1 MMRVF
6 VAVDISDHITDVISE
21 FQASSGI
28 GGKPVRPHNM
38 HFTLQFLGDIHDNS
52 KRVIAAFSGM
62 AFSKFDIKLQG
73 LGTFPEKGSPRIVWV
88 GTDSAGGQKLCE
100 LSEMVRHTLAPLGYS
115 NSTAFKPHVTIFRLK
130 PRDTVSR
137 LAEFAETSFGMQQVL
152 TIKLKQSILNK
163 DGPTYTDLA
172 EVAA

>member
-6 VAVDISDHITDVISE
+6 VAVDISDHITDEISK

-28 GGKPVRPHNM
+28 GGKPVKPHNM
-38 HFTLQFLGDIHDNS
+38 HFTLQFLGNISQDNS
-52 KRVIAAFSGM
+52 KRVIGALSGM

-73 LGTFPEKGSPRIVWV
+73 LGVFPEKRSPRIVWV
-88 GTDSAGGQKLCE
+88 GTDRAGGQKLRE
-100 LSEMVRHTLAPLGYS
+100 LSDMVRHTLAPLGYS
-115 NSTAFKPHVTIFRLK
+115 NSTFKPHVTIFRLK
-130 PRDTVSR
+130 PRDMISR

-152 TIKLKQSILNK
+152 TIKLKQSVLSK